1 MMKHSRLLSQILPLF
16 ILGGLLATPSAT
28 LATHERD
35 PNRCVKYDP
44 GEPKTLD
51 YCIQFARKAHPT
63 AETSSGGGTIEGTDI
78 PKVTP
83 IKNATIPEIGIT
95 AINFLLVVAGALS
108 VIFLIVGG
116 IRYIISSGSPDAID
130 RAKKTVLY
138 AVVGIIVVLLS
149 YTIVNILTGI
159 K

>member
-1 MMKHSRLLSQILPLF
+1 MRRA
-16 ILGGLLATPSAT
+16 ILGLGLLPSLIAV
-28 LATHERD
+28 LVLFSPSSASANHEQDRT
-35 PNRCVKYDP
+35 RCLQYD
-44 GEPKTLD
+44 GEPRTLD
-51 YCIQFARKAHPT
+51 NCIKFARKAHP
-63 AETSSGGGTIEGTDI
+63 AAQTSSSAGTLEGTDI

-83 IKNATIPEIGIT
+83 IKNATIPEIAVT

-149 YTIVNILTGI
+149 YTIVNILTSI

>member
-1 MMKHSRLLSQILPLF
+1 MKRLMFAFALIVGFAAVMPAASPLSI
-16 ILGGLLATPSAT
+16 TPAY
-28 LATHERD
+28 A
-35 PNRCVKYDP
+35 
-44 GEPKTLD
+44 
-51 YCIQFARKAHPT
+51 A
-63 AETSSGGGTIEGTDI
+63 TIEGTDV

-83 IKNATIPEIGIT
+83 IKNATISEIAVT
-95 AINFLLVVAGALS
+95 AINFLLVLAGALS